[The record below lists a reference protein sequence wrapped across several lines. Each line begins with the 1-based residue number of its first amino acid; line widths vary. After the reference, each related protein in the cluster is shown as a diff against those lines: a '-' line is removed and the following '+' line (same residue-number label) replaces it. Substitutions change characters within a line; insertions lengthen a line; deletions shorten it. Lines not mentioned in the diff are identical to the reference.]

1 MYFVIVG
8 TGRVGGALARWLVA
22 AGHEV
27 STVDTRPARCAE
39 LDDEL
44 GSVSVL
50 GDGTEAGI
58 LARAGANRA
67 DVFVAAT
74 GSDEDNLAACQLAR
88 HRFGATRTVALVHVP
103 EHERLFGLLGI
114 DISINT
120 TALVV
125 VKIEE
130 ILSGLFVE
138 ER

>member
-8 TGRVGGALARWLVA
+8 TGRVGGALARWLVT

-27 STVDTRPARCAE
+27 STVDTCPARCAE
-39 LDDEL
+39 LDAEL

-50 GDGTEAGI
+50 GDGTQAGI
-58 LARAGANRA
+58 LARAGTNRA

-74 GSDEDNLAACQLAR
+74 GSDEDNLVACQLAR
-88 HRFGATRTVALVHVP
+88 HRFGATSTAALVHIP
-103 EHERLFGLLGI
+103 EHERLFSLLGV
-114 DISINT
+114 DICINT
-120 TALVV
+120 TSLVL
-125 VKIEE
+125 VKIKD